1 MSQVFIQFYLCENG
15 WGGGGG
21 KGKNKQQVFIEFHL
35 CENEGKKLTINEH
48 K

>member
-1 MSQVFIQFYLCENG
+1 MSQVFIQFYLCQNG
-15 WGGGGG
+15 WGEGG
-21 KGKNKQQVFIEFHL
+21 KNTQQVFIEFHL

>member
-15 WGGGGG
+15 WGGGG

-35 CENEGKKLTINEH
+35 CENEGKKTNH
-48 K
+48 Q